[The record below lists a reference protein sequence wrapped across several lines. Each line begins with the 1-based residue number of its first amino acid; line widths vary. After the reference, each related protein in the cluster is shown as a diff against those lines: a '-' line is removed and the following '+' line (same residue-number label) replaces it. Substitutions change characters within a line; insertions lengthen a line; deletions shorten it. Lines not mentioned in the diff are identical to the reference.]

1 MSLHQFERIATYKR
15 IVNTKI
21 YQSWN
26 LHLKHSSAFM
36 ALHFWILTVFVQ
48 IGSHLDSH
56 CHPVMLGVIEG
67 HRAVDPASMQKA
79 MR

>member
-1 MSLHQFERIATYKR
+1 MPNVPLYHLRGNLPSI
-15 IVNTKI
+15 I
-21 YQSWN
+21 N

-56 CHPVMLGVIEG
+56 CHQVMLGVIEG